1 MALADFFARSALA
14 ASQVL
19 SGFDEEA
26 FAAKLAD
33 SPVGVAFSSET
44 VGLAEGRALV
54 DLTVRLLARLYP
66 TIALDADVGA
76 AAADLARQIN
86 PNIDFVGLDQAPAGI
101 VIGPCENRFPTSV
114 FAGSGGWD
122 ALVDND
128 RPQPIGASDN
138 PFGAGAAACMAT
150 GALFRHIFID
160 GHIDSGLRLSTYL
173 GDIGASPP
181 DLALPQPWPLGEL
194 VLVGAGAIGNAAV
207 WALTRSPAAGT
218 VHVVDDETVD
228 LGNLQRYVL
237 AVRADENAVK
247 VQVAARAGEDAGL
260 DMRPHEQ
267 SWAQFLAEHG
277 YAHEQVLLALDSAQA
292 RRDAQASLPRRIVN
306 AWTQPGD
313 LGVSQHSVFG
323 GDGACVACLY
333 LADAATQNED
343 EIVAVALGV
352 PGRVD
357 HIRTLLHTGEPV
369 DPGLLHEIAA
379 GLGQPLEHVMTFAG
393 RPIRDLYVEG
403 ICGGA
408 LLPLGAGGR
417 PRDEVHVPLAHQ
429 SALAGVLLAAAAV
442 RQATAGPPDVTRV
455 TRLNVLRPVG
465 MSLSQPSRRRGDRR
479 CICEDRDF
487 VDAYNAKWQTA

>member
-19 SGFDEEA
+19 SGFNEEA

-33 SPVGVAFSSET
+33 SPVGVTFTSET
-44 VGLAEGRALV
+44 GGRAEGRALV

-66 TIALDADVGA
+66 TIALDAEAGA
-76 AAADLARQIN
+76 AAADLARKVN
-86 PNIDFVGLDQAPAGI
+86 PNIDIVGLSQASAGI
-101 VIGPCENRFPTSV
+101 VIGPCDHRFTTSV
-114 FAGSGGWD
+114 FAGSDGWD
-122 ALVDND
+122 ALIDNE
-128 RPQPIGASDN
+128 RPQRVGTSNN
-138 PFGAGAAACMAT
+138 PLGAGAAASLAA
-150 GALFRHIFID
+150 GAVFRHVFAE

-173 GDIGASPP
+173 GNIGASPP
-181 DLALPQPWPLGEL
+181 DLVLSQPWLLGES

-207 WALTRSPAAGT
+207 WALTRCPAAGT
-218 VHVVDDETVD
+218 LHVVDDETID

-237 AVRADENAVK
+237 AFRADEEAVK
-247 VQVAARAGEDAGL
+247 VEVAAKASEDAGL
-260 DMRPHEQ
+260 DIHPHEQ

-277 YAHEQVLLALDSAQA
+277 FAHEQVLLALDSAQA
-292 RRDAQASLPRRIVN
+292 RRDAQASLPHRIVN

-313 LGVSQHSVFG
+313 LGVSNHSAFG

-333 LADAATQNED
+333 LADAARQNED

-357 HIRTLLHTGEPV
+357 HIRSLLHTGEPV
-369 DPGLLHEIAA
+369 DSGLLHEIAA
-379 GLGQPLEHVMTFAG
+379 GLGQPPERVLTFAG

-417 PRDEVHVPLAHQ
+417 PSDEVHVPLAHQ

-487 VDAYNAKWQTA
+487 ADAYAVKWQPV